1 LLDSRVEARQIED
14 EITAYQDEP
23 LRRIS
28 PLIRQLIPGYRNF
41 FPWSDFFMKG
51 KPSAMNDWIIR
62 ECRAEEAEA
71 VLAMWREAGASP
83 SVSDSVADIRR
94 AILQSP
100 ARFLVAEARGKLIGS
115 VIGSFDGWR
124 ANFYRLA
131 VIPEYRR
138 QGLAR
143 ALVAEIEKWLIQQGA
158 KKIGALV
165 ENDRPGS
172 MAFWQAAGYC
182 PDPRIIRYVKIPKP

>member
-1 LLDSRVEARQIED
+1 
-14 EITAYQDEP
+14 
-23 LRRIS
+23 
-28 PLIRQLIPGYRNF
+28 
-41 FPWSDFFMKG
+41 
-51 KPSAMNDWIIR
+51 MNDWTIR
-62 ECRAEEAEA
+62 ECRVEEAEA
-71 VLAMWREAGASP
+71 VLALWREAGASP

-94 AILQSP
+94 AVLKSP
-100 ARFLVAEARGKLIGS
+100 ARFLVAEAQGKFIGS
-115 VIGSFDGWR
+115 VLGSFDGWR

-131 VIPEYRR
+131 VVREYRR

-172 MAFWQAAGYC
+172 MAFWQAAGYR
-182 PDPRIIRYVKIPKP
+182 PDPRIIRYVKIPEP

>member
-1 LLDSRVEARQIED
+1 M
-14 EITAYQDEP
+14 
-23 LRRIS
+23 
-28 PLIRQLIPGYRNF
+28 G
-41 FPWSDFFMKG
+41 
-51 KPSAMNDWIIR
+51 DWIIR

-83 SVSDSVADIRR
+83 SVTDSVADIRQ
-94 AILQSP
+94 AILRSP
-100 ARFLVAEARGKLIGS
+100 ARFLVAEAGGKLIGS

-131 VIPEYRR
+131 VIPAYRR
-138 QGLAR
+138 RGLAR
-143 ALVAEIEKWLIQQGA
+143 VLVAEIETWLIQQGA

-172 MAFWQAAGYC
+172 MAFWQAAGYR
-182 PDPRIIRYVKIPKP
+182 PDPRIIRFVKMPSKS

>member
-1 LLDSRVEARQIED
+1 
-14 EITAYQDEP
+14 
-23 LRRIS
+23 
-28 PLIRQLIPGYRNF
+28 
-41 FPWSDFFMKG
+41 
-51 KPSAMNDWIIR
+51 MNDWIIR

-71 VLAMWREAGASP
+71 VLALWREAGASP

-100 ARFLVAEARGKLIGS
+100 ARFLVAEAQGKLIGS

-124 ANFYRLA
+124 ASFYRLA
-131 VIPEYRR
+131 VVPAYRR

-172 MAFWQAAGYC
+172 MAFWQAAGYR
-182 PDPRIIRYVKIPKP
+182 PDPRIVRYVKIPKR